1 MQLSSIV
8 TLLSTASLCL
18 AISTGSAAD
27 PLQIWKPVD
36 LTLEDTTPSS
46 LANSISAL
54 LCRKWDFKMC
64 SHTFND
70 PDVCYGLVG
79 SEIDTKIR
87 SVVVDGGCCSFYLDN
102 FCSGWGWVMNTKNGK
117 FQQPL

>member
-1 MQLSSIV
+1 M
-8 TLLSTASLCL
+8 
-18 AISTGSAAD
+18 
-27 PLQIWKPVD
+27 D

-79 SEIDTKIR
+79 SEIDTKYVPPWKLGCSWAFADEDDIK
-87 SVVVDGGCCSFYLDN
+87 DPIGCC
-102 FCSGWGWVMNTKNGK
+102 
-117 FQQPL
+117 

>member
-8 TLLSTASLCL
+8 KLLSTASLCL
-18 AISTGSAAD
+18 TVSTGSAAD
-27 PLQIWKPVD
+27 SLQIWKPVD
-36 LTLEDTTPSS
+36 LTLEDTTPNS
-46 LANSISAL
+46 LANSISTL

-79 SEIDTKIR
+79 SEIDTKYAPLWKLEYCWAFADEDDIKDPIR
-87 SVVVDGGCCSFYLDN
+87 GR
-102 FCSGWGWVMNTKNGK
+102 
-117 FQQPL
+117 